1 MTTSYR
7 LIISVLL
14 FTFPFLALVADAS
27 DDRLPVRSTGIV
39 TWVADGDT
47 FRFKADDPIAF
58 EILLGVAR
66 RRDRETS
73 QDLQVDDRFWS
84 DGSFLVRLAN
94 IDTPESRH
102 IDPSRNTQAGR
113 DAGNYVKGLLEG
125 AAATVECYDIGHW
138 GRPICSLWTEAF
150 ELGTHLIERGFSD
163 YETGF
168 GRHPTMDKHYRRAM
182 QAR

>member
-1 MTTSYR
+1 MTTR
-7 LIISVLL
+7 FMHFCFVLVL
-14 FTFPFLALVADAS
+14 PFLAFSAS
-27 DDRLPVRSTGIV
+27 ASDRLPVRTTGVV

-47 FRFKADDPIAF
+47 FRFKADDPTAF
-58 EILLGVAR
+58 EILLSVAKL
-66 RRDRETS
+66 RDRQTS
-73 QDLQVDDRFWS
+73 RDLKVADRFWS

-94 IDTPESRH
+94 IDTPESKH
-102 IDPSRNTQAGR
+102 KDSTRNTQAGR
-113 DAGNYVKGLLEG
+113 DAAIYVKGMLEG

-138 GRPICSLWTEAF
+138 GRAICSLWTESF
-150 ELGTHLIERGFSD
+150 ELGTHLIERGLSV

>member
-1 MTTSYR
+1 MLTYR
-7 LIISVLL
+7 FILTAFLFSLL
-14 FTFPFLALVADAS
+14 FLTPFAGAF
-27 DDRLPVRSTGIV
+27 DDRLPVRTTGVV

-47 FRFKADDPIAF
+47 FRFRADDPTAF
-58 EILLGVAR
+58 EFLLGVAKQ
-66 RRDRETS
+66 RDREVS
-73 QDLQVDDRFWS
+73 RDLRVNDRFWS

-113 DAGNYVKGLLEG
+113 DAGSYVKGLLEG

-150 ELGTHLIERGFSD
+150 ELGTHLIERGLSD
-163 YETGF
+163 YQTRF
-168 GRHPTMDKHYRRAM
+168 GSHPTMDKHYRRAM